1 VAADLLVADRLTRTF
16 GDRVAVRDLSLSVAT
31 GEIVALLGP
40 NGAGKT
46 TTMRMLAG
54 LILPTAGRVI
64 IDRVDV
70 SPATANAARHAIG
83 LLTEAPGLWERLSVR
98 LNLLTYARLHG
109 VADPGGAVATVLDQ
123 VQLAD
128 RAEDL
133 AGKLSK
139 GLKQRVALARAILH
153 RPPVV
158 LLDEPTSG
166 LDPASARHVRDLI
179 RAMKTDGRAVL
190 VSTHNL
196 AEAEEL
202 ADRIA
207 VLKTEL
213 LALDAPAAL
222 RSRGAGVSVAIEFE
236 DGSNQTIDVPD
247 LSRVPDVVGD
257 LVHAGKRIVRVV
269 PDRRS
274 LEDVYLS
281 LVGADQ

>member
-70 SPATANAARHAIG
+70 SPATANAARHAVG

-166 LDPASARHVRDLI
+166 LDPKAANDFSILLSDLAARGVAILMATHDLFRAKESGTRLGIMKHGRLLELLDTSQLGHRDLEQI
-179 RAMKTDGRAVL
+179 
-190 VSTHNL
+190 
-196 AEAEEL
+196 
-202 ADRIA
+202 
-207 VLKTEL
+207 
-213 LALDAPAAL
+213 
-222 RSRGAGVSVAIEFE
+222 
-236 DGSNQTIDVPD
+236 
-247 LSRVPDVVGD
+247 
-257 LVHAGKRIVRVV
+257 
-269 PDRRS
+269 
-274 LEDVYLS
+274 YLQHMH
-281 LVGADQ
+281 D